1 MDENAKTLAEL
12 AKRLWDNFYVRR
24 VRETQTDMVRQYRA
38 QVTTAAADGKIGVK
52 RPFDETESFLPYVS
66 TMAQAPVGAQ
76 VVVLVFG
83 EGKNAV
89 NHIVF
94 MYADGRNM

>member
-12 AKRLWDNFYVRR
+12 AKRLWNNFYVR
-24 VRETQTDMVRQYRA
+24 RETQTDMVRQYRA
-38 QVTTAAADGKIGVK
+38 QVTTAAAGGKIGVK

-66 TMAQAPVGAQ
+66 TMAEAPVGAQ

-83 EGKNAV
+83 EGKNAG
-89 NHIVF
+89 NHMVF

>member
-66 TMAQAPVGAQ
+66 TMAAAP

-83 EGKNAV
+83 EGKNAG
-89 NHIVF
+89 NHMVF

>member
-1 MDENAKTLAEL
+1 MGNETKALVTLAQ
-12 AKRLWDNFYVRR
+12 RLWDNFFRHR

-38 QVTTAAADGKIGVK
+38 QVTTAAAEGKIGVK

-66 TMAQAPVGAQ
+66 TMAAAPVGAQ

-83 EGKNAV
+83 EGKNAG
-89 NHIVF
+89 NHMVF